1 VKGVNKVVNNLQV
14 INRERSLVVKEKQL
28 TDYLALKA
36 AGHVCARRYN
46 SRQTRPVLDSNLFR
60 VSVS

>member
-1 VKGVNKVVNNLQV
+1 MFMERFRKHGLLET
-14 INRERSLVVKEKQL
+14 NREHSLVVKESSSL
-28 TDYLALKA
+28 ITLALRA

-46 SRQTRPVLDSNLFR
+46 SCQNRPVLDSNLFR